1 MEHHSYPQENDSDIS
16 NQNYQIINKKI
27 RLLHSAPCNPQKNDD
42 TRMKSSTH
50 TMKPQHSKEEQNGK
64 ENMQSRST
72 STLSPKTMSSPKS
85 VREAWTPNTN
95 DTSSFIKYNK
105 SGLTPVTTQSVP
117 QLSGRSGL
125 TSVTTQSVH
134 QLSGLSGLTPVTTQ
148 SVPQLS
154 GLSRSLTW
162 STKEYHNWNNHVVTE
177 QLREQYYHRKLRKYN
192 TCLSPRHRHRIKPE
206 FLICSDDNKTNDKET
221 IPGEVNSITIIL

>member
-1 MEHHSYPQENDSDIS
+1 MEHQSYPQENGSDIS

-50 TMKPQHSKEEQNGK
+50 TMKPQHSKEEQNGR
-64 ENMQSRST
+64 ESMQSRLT
-72 STLSPKTMSSPKS
+72 GTLSTKTMSSPKS

-95 DTSSFIKYNK
+95 DTSSFNK
-105 SGLTPVTTQSVP
+105 SGLTPVTTQSV
-117 QLSGRSGL
+117 L
-125 TSVTTQSVH
+125 
-134 QLSGLSGLTPVTTQ
+134 
-148 SVPQLS
+148 QLS

>member
-1 MEHHSYPQENDSDIS
+1 MDHHSYPQENDSDIS
-16 NQNYQIINKKI
+16 NQNYQIINKNI

-42 TRMKSSTH
+42 TRMKSSTP
-50 TMKPQHSKEEQNGK
+50 TMRPQHSKEEQNGK

-85 VREAWTPNTN
+85 VREAWTPNAN
-95 DTSSFIKYNK
+95 DTSSFMKYNK
-105 SGLTPVTTQSVP
+105 SGLAPVTAQSVP
-117 QLSGRSGL
+117 
-125 TSVTTQSVH
+125 
-134 QLSGLSGLTPVTTQ
+134 QLSGLSGLTSVTTQ

-162 STKEYHNWNNHVVTE
+162 STKEYHNWNNQVVTE

-192 TCLSPRHRHRIKPE
+192 TCLSPRHRHRIKPD
-206 FLICSDDNKTNDKET
+206 FLIFSDDNKTNDKET

>member
-85 VREAWTPNTN
+85 VREAWTPSTN

-105 SGLTPVTTQSVP
+105 
-117 QLSGRSGL
+117 
-125 TSVTTQSVH
+125 
-134 QLSGLSGLTPVTTQ
+134 SGLTPVTTQ

>member
-1 MEHHSYPQENDSDIS
+1 MEHQSYPQENGSDIS

-50 TMKPQHSKEEQNGK
+50 TMKPQHSKEEQNGR
-64 ENMQSRST
+64 ESMQSRLT
-72 STLSPKTMSSPKS
+72 VTLSTKTMSSPKS

-95 DTSSFIKYNK
+95 DTSSFNK
-105 SGLTPVTTQSVP
+105 SGLTPVTIQSV
-117 QLSGRSGL
+117 S
-125 TSVTTQSVH
+125 
-134 QLSGLSGLTPVTTQ
+134 
-148 SVPQLS
+148 QLS

>member
-1 MEHHSYPQENDSDIS
+1 MEHHSYPQENGSDIS

-50 TMKPQHSKEEQNGK
+50 TMKPQHSKEEQNGR

-72 STLSPKTMSSPKS
+72 GTLSTKTMSSPKS
-85 VREAWTPNTN
+85 VREAWTPSTN
-95 DTSSFIKYNK
+95 DTSSFNK
-105 SGLTPVTTQSVP
+105 SGLTPVTTQSV
-117 QLSGRSGL
+117 L
-125 TSVTTQSVH
+125 
-134 QLSGLSGLTPVTTQ
+134 
-148 SVPQLS
+148 QLS